1 MVKPA
6 EQTPLTALVLA
17 ELVKEAGIPAGVVNV
32 VPGFGSAAGSSLTH
46 HPDVAMISFTGA
58 VGVRGFEAGIFFSIL
73 YRDLF
78 VNIIRSKKYVAKHF
92 RTLLL
97 SVIYKYLMSV

>member
-58 VGVRGFEAGIFFSIL
+58 VGVRGLEAGIFFFIL
-73 YRDLF
+73 
-78 VNIIRSKKYVAKHF
+78 HF
-92 RTLLL
+92 FFQYYIVTCL
-97 SVIYKYLMSV
+97 